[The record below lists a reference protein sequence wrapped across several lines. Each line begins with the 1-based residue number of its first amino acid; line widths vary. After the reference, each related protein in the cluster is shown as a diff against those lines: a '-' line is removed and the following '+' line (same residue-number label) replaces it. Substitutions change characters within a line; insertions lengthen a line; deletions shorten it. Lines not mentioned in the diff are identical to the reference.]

1 MTYWKLFIS
10 AFLLV
15 SCASKPPEVAFS
27 TRLYKGNYDDVWLAA
42 LKALND
48 YPLRVSNKDAG
59 RILTETVN
67 GPYNELLFNSPVP
80 IEQPERFRYGLKL
93 SFARLV
99 SDKSNQ
105 RLVRVRV
112 IKELE
117 QFQDFYTGWL
127 SYPSDGVEERMLL
140 YRIEQ
145 VLSMERT
152 LEKATKKKEPR

>member
-1 MTYWKLFIS
+1 MKYLKLFIS
-10 AFLLV
+10 VFLLV
-15 SCASKPPEVAFS
+15 SCASQPPEVAFS

-67 GPYNELLFNSPVP
+67 GPYNDLLFTSPKP
-80 IEQPERFRYGLKL
+80 IEQPERFRYTLKL

-99 SDKSNQ
+99 SDRTNQ
-105 RLVRVRV
+105 RLIRVRV

-127 SYPSDGVEERMLL
+127 AYPSDGVEEKMLL
-140 YRIEQ
+140 YRVEQ
-145 VLSMERT
+145 ILQMEKS
-152 LEKATKKKEPR
+152 LEKRSKSP